1 MESFIFLAVG
11 LVAGGVIGWL
21 VAGRKVGASGVDA
34 AASSAQLEV
43 QNLRVQLA
51 TAEATIVGL
60 NGQLAQA
67 TTEKRE
73 RDERDREENKLL
85 QALAP
90 VKVHLEQMQLTVATL
105 EKERTEQFGSIQQQ
119 LKSAIESDEQL
130 RKQTQALSQA
140 LTSNNVRG
148 VWGEAQL
155 RKLVELAGLIKHADF
170 DEQATISTNAG
181 AGRADMVINLPGG
194 KSLAIDSKVPFSA
207 YQEASAISELATGE
221 EAARRTRLIAEHV
234 KAVKAHIDALGTKS
248 YWSGLDASPDFVIA
262 FIPSES
268 LLSAALDADP
278 ALLEYAFKKNVA
290 LASPVSLF
298 SVLKTINF
306 IWRQNADESSVR
318 NMIKLGKEL
327 YERVG
332 KVAEHADKLGRS
344 ITSTVKDYNQFVSS
358 LEGRMLVT
366 ARKLN
371 DLDENA
377 LGTEEIS
384 APKELEV
391 APVQLTAS
399 ELTDTPEIEK

>member
-21 VAGRKVGASGVDA
+21 IAAGKGGASGVDA
-34 AASSAQLEV
+34 TAASAQVEV

-60 NGQLAQA
+60 NGQLNQA
-67 TTEKRE
+67 AIEKRE